1 MQPEKTVEEL
11 YQELGL
17 TPPESIK
24 HLTEEELRE
33 KLKIEAHH
41 SWKQQGTMLF
51 CNCEI
56 GHHTTNIP
64 PTHILTGTDEQGM
77 PILREVKL

>member
-1 MQPEKTVEEL
+1 MRPEKTVEEL

-33 KLKIEAHH
+33 KLKIDAHH
-41 SWKQQGTMLF
+41 SWKQEGNTLN
-51 CNCEI
+51 CTCEI
-56 GHHTTNIP
+56 GPHTTNIP
-64 PTHILTGTDEQGM
+64 TTHMLTGTDEQGM